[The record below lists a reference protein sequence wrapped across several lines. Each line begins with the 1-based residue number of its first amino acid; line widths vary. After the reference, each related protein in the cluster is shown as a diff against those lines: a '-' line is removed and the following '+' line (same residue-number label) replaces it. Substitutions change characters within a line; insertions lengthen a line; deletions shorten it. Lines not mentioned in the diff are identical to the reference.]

1 MMRPNVEGVVRV
13 SAGLPITTWFIT
25 FVKLKLKSAPAL
37 SRHTAHR
44 VNKMAQIALEE
55 VLPILRSFVVTMRT
69 DPSPSVDDRLSD
81 MGLDSLTTIN
91 VIVTAA
97 ETLEL
102 DLEKLEEMTEA
113 PSTIGAPIKSGGFS
127 S

>member
-1 MMRPNVEGVVRV
+1 
-13 SAGLPITTWFIT
+13 
-25 FVKLKLKSAPAL
+25 
-37 SRHTAHR
+37 
-44 VNKMAQIALEE
+44 MAQIVLEE

-69 DPSPSVDDRLSD
+69 DPSPSADDRLSD

-113 PSTIGAPIKSGGFS
+113 PSTIGDIVSILNRLGEGRKN
-127 S
+127 